1 MLYHLN
7 VGSNLGER
15 RDNLMRA
22 VAALARLDVE
32 RVCRLSTIV
41 QSAAWGYSS
50 AHNFLNVGV
59 AIASPLDP
67 HTMLSRLHDIE
78 RQLGSASHRT
88 PDGHYADRVVDIDI
102 VAIDEQVIDTPTLQV
117 PHPHLPE
124 RLFFLIPLAQLAP
137 AWRHPVLRLTPQEMI
152 AKLPNT

>member
-41 QSAAWGYSS
+41 QSAAWGFSS
-50 AHNFLNVGV
+50 AHDFLDMGV
-59 AIASPLDP
+59 AIASPLD
-67 HTMLSRLHDIE
+67 T
-78 RQLGSASHRT
+78 
-88 PDGHYADRVVDIDI
+88 
-102 VAIDEQVIDTPTLQV
+102 QVIDTPTLQV

-152 AKLPNT
+152 AKLPKV